1 MYRKDLL
8 PSQRG
13 QERYLYAFIIG
24 IILFICFLLYRRWR
38 NTQENALRREEALR
52 RSIASQ
58 QQRMREEKEENE
70 RQIALLEKRIT
81 KMKEEKDQEL
91 MLVSLQLEKQRLEI
105 CNESIHNKESK
116 HLLSVAIL
124 RKSEVYEK
132 FHDRDA
138 GKIVS
143 EDWELLEVLLNK
155 AYDDFT
161 LRLKKLY
168 PAISDTELKVCMLTK
183 IGVPANQIT
192 RVLKYNSSVLRPRL
206 FRKIFKKVGSTETF
220 VEFISSF

>member
-1 MYRKDLL
+1 MRSFK
-8 PSQRG
+8 
-13 QERYLYAFIIG
+13 II
-24 IILFICFLLYRRWR
+24 
-38 NTQENALRREEALR
+38 
-52 RSIASQ
+52 
-58 QQRMREEKEENE
+58 
-70 RQIALLEKRIT
+70 
-81 KMKEEKDQEL
+81 
-91 MLVSLQLEKQRLEI
+91 
-105 CNESIHNKESK
+105 
-116 HLLSVAIL
+116 
-124 RKSEVYEK
+124 
-132 FHDRDA
+132 
-138 GKIVS
+138 S

>member
-1 MYRKDLL
+1 MCIRD
-8 PSQRG
+8 R
-13 QERYLYAFIIG
+13 
-24 IILFICFLLYRRWR
+24 
-38 NTQENALRREEALR
+38 
-52 RSIASQ
+52 
-58 QQRMREEKEENE
+58 
-70 RQIALLEKRIT
+70 
-81 KMKEEKDQEL
+81 
-91 MLVSLQLEKQRLEI
+91 
-105 CNESIHNKESK
+105 

-138 GKIVS
+138 GKIIS

-168 PAISDTELKVCMLTK
+168 PVISDTELKACMLTK

-206 FRKIFKKVGSTETF
+206 FRKIFKKEGSTEAF
-220 VEFISSF
+220 VEFISNF